1 MNPFQSNNI
10 WKRAAREK
18 KKAENPDTAEQ
29 IQRKLRNS
37 TALWLVGGVVIFV
50 LLLTG
55 LQWGVLPLNVE
66 NIVILSIIGLYTLYN
81 GALLGNM
88 SRKGRKK

>member
-1 MNPFQSNNI
+1 M
-10 WKRAAREK
+10 
-18 KKAENPDTAEQ
+18 
-29 IQRKLRNS
+29 
-37 TALWLVGGVVIFV
+37 IFV